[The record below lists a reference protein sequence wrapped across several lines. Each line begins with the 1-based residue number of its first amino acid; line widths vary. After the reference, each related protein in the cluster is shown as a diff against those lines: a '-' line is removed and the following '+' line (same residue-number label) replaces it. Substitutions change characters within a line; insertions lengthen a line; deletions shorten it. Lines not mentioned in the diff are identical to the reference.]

1 MRRPRPERSNHS
13 NATRERRLNL
23 SRICSMSRASPAGRS
38 ASVSCHWTLGRWFG
52 GLGLG
57 LAIVRHLVEL
67 HGGTVTAD
75 SEGEGQGSTFRVEL
89 PFSAVSTVPAGR
101 GGVQTALIG
110 EMHAEATA
118 LEGVRILLVEDDPES
133 RDALTAVLRLHG
145 ATVSAVGSSNE
156 ALKALGDQCPDVLI
170 SDIAMPG
177 GDGYELMRAVRA
189 LPAEAGGQVPAIA
202 LSAYVRVD
210 DSRQSIAAGF
220 SVHLPK
226 PIDPGVLVHTVAQLR
241 KPA

>member
-1 MRRPRPERSNHS
+1 MRGPRPERSNHS

-38 ASVSCHWTLGRWFG
+38 VSVSCHWTLGRW
-52 GLGLG
+52 LRPPL
-57 LAIVRHLVEL
+57 
-67 HGGTVTAD
+67 TA
-75 SEGEGQGSTFRVEL
+75 SARPRSPNPYSSTFSL
-89 PFSAVSTVPAGR
+89 MLHPAPCSAG

-118 LEGVRILLVEDDPES
+118 LDGVRILLVEDEPES
-133 RDALTAVLRLHG
+133 RDVLTAVLRLHG
-145 ATVSAVGSSNE
+145 ATVSAVGSSKE
-156 ALKALGDQCPDVLI
+156 ALKTLGDQCPDVLI
-170 SDIAMPG
+170 SDIAMPE

-210 DSRQSIAAGF
+210 DSRESIAAGF

>member
-1 MRRPRPERSNHS
+1 MRLEWADYRARLTVRDTGIGMKADLLPRIFDRFRQADESKSRS
-13 NATRERRLNL
+13 
-23 SRICSMSRASPAGRS
+23 
-38 ASVSCHWTLGRWFG
+38 FG

-57 LAIVRHLVEL
+57 LAIVRHLVGL

-75 SEGEGQGSTFRVEL
+75 SEGEGQGSRFRVEL
-89 PFSAVSTVPAGR
+89 PFSAVSTVPAG
-101 GGVQTALIG
+101 GAGVQTALIG
-110 EMHAEATA
+110 EMHAESTA